1 MSSTKIA
8 KASCKTPGPCKIGHV
23 EAGYEGQPC
32 SPHPIVL
39 TIPERVSKKMGL
51 RHDLKGPFCRVQE
64 FCNWLAILF
73 FLLVGCH
80 AKQEVHRAPPVYPIK
95 MAPVTV
101 KEAPV
106 FIEALGHVESIISIN
121 LLSRIEGE
129 LTGIFF
135 EQGQEVKSGDL
146 LFTIDPRPYQA
157 SLKLAQATLDQ
168 NRANLSLAEETMKR
182 YKILAQDEYY
192 SQLNY
197 ETLQTNV
204 AADLALVQQSEANVD
219 SALINLNYC
228 WIYAPINGVIGILD
242 IDYGNL
248 IANDGTSAL
257 AVLNQIAPIY
267 VTFNVPETYL
277 REVQLWRKKSE
288 KPLKVLAA
296 FQNFNKE
303 SFKGE
308 LAIIDNQVD
317 VNTGLI
323 KFRSVHANEDR
334 ALWPGQ
340 FIRARLILHTI
351 PDAIVIPYSA
361 VQLTQTGPVIFVV
374 KEDSTVVQ
382 QPVTLGQRQDDEVIV
397 LKGLQPTDTIVTEGQ
412 LNLHT
417 GAKVFVPGARS

>member
-1 MSSTKIA
+1 MSSTKIVA
-8 KASCKTPGPCKIGHV
+8 
-23 EAGYEGQPC
+23 
-32 SPHPIVL
+32 L
-39 TIPERVSKKMGL
+39 
-51 RHDLKGPFCRVQE
+51 
-64 FCNWLAILF
+64 
-73 FLLVGCH
+73 FLLLAGCH
-80 AKQEVHRAPPVYPIK
+80 AKQEVRQPPSYPVRI
-95 MAPVTV
+95 APVTV
-101 KEAPV
+101 RAAPV
-106 FIEALGHVESIISIN
+106 FIEALGHVESIVSIN
-121 LLSRIEGE
+121 ILSRIEGE
-129 LTGIFF
+129 LTGVFF
-135 EQGQEVKSGDL
+135 QQGQEVKSGDL
-146 LFTIDPRPYQA
+146 LFTIDPRLYQA

-228 WIYAPINGVIGILD
+228 WIYAPIDGVIGILD
-242 IDYGNL
+242 IDFGNL
-248 IANDGTSAL
+248 IANDGSSQL

-267 VTFNVPETYL
+267 ITFNVPEMYL
-277 REVQLWRKKSE
+277 REVQRWRNRSE
-288 KPLKVLAA
+288 KPLEVIAA
-296 FQNFNKE
+296 FKNFNEE

-340 FIRARLILHTI
+340 FIRARLILHII

-374 KEDSTVVQ
+374 KEDSTVTQ
-382 QPVTLGQRQDDEVIV
+382 QPVTLGQRQDDEIIV

-417 GAKVFVPGARS
+417 GAKVFVPGAAP